1 MKGIEGR
8 RIVITGASSGIG
20 EACARRLAAEG
31 AYLILWARRIEALDG
46 LADELEAQHEHHVHV
61 AAVDVRDREAVGAA
75 AAAVIDAGDT
85 PHVLINNAGLARGF
99 ATVQDGDHADW
110 DEMIDTNIKGLLN
123 VTRAFLPAMIEA
135 GRGHVVNIGSTA
147 GHMTYPKG
155 NVYAATKYAVNA
167 LTQGLSLD
175 LVDTPIRVSGVD
187 PGFVET
193 EFSTVRFR
201 GDEERAKKV
210 YEGFRPLSGDD
221 VAEAVTWVI
230 SLPEHVM
237 IQDLVMT
244 PTAQRNIYVVNRNG

>member
-1 MKGIEGR
+1 
-8 RIVITGASSGIG
+8 
-20 EACARRLAAEG
+20 
-31 AYLILWARRIEALDG
+31 
-46 LADELEAQHEHHVHV
+46 
-61 AAVDVRDREAVGAA
+61 
-75 AAAVIDAGDT
+75 
-85 PHVLINNAGLARGF
+85 
-99 ATVQDGDHADW
+99 
-110 DEMIDTNIKGLLN
+110 
-123 VTRAFLPAMIEA
+123 
-135 GRGHVVNIGSTA
+135 
-147 GHMTYPKG
+147 MTYPKG